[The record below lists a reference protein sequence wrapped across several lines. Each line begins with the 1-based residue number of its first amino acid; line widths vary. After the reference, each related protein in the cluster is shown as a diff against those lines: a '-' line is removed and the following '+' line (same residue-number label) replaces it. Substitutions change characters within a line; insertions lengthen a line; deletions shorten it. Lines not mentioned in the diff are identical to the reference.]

1 VQFVKVPEAGVPRVG
16 AVKVGEVSVLL
27 VSVCAPV
34 RVTTVESIVIVPL
47 VIIGL
52 APAETLKPVPAVME
66 VTVPLPE
73 EAVPHSTPVP
83 VDFKTCPFVPTPLDT
98 TSVPD
103 VISRPFLTLK
113 FVPAKVHSPP
123 EYVV

>member
-1 VQFVKVPEAGVPRVG
+1 VPEVVMGLPEIDNKLG
-16 AVKVGEVSVLL
+16 
-27 VSVCAPV
+27 
-34 RVTTVESIVIVPL
+34 TV
-47 VIIGL
+47 
-52 APAETLKPVPAVME
+52 AATE

-113 FVPAKVHSPP
+113 FVPAKVHSPLG
-123 EYVV
+123 YVV

>member
-1 VQFVKVPEAGVPRVG
+1 VPVKVV
-16 AVKVGEVSVLL
+16 
-27 VSVCAPV
+27 
-34 RVTTVESIVIVPL
+34 TVESIAIVPL
-47 VIIGL
+47 VVIVPPL
-52 APAETLKPVPAVME
+52 NPVPAVIE

-73 EAVPHSTPVP
+73 EPVPHSTPVP

-113 FVPAKVHSPP
+113 FVPAKVHSPLG
-123 EYVV
+123 YVVLFYATMPVAITL